1 MPWRKK
7 VLKNIKP
14 NKKEE
19 EDLKKVANKIMNSIK
34 IKNVK
39 LELGGSSAKG
49 TWLKGNHDI
58 DIYVKFDQKFYSGMD
73 ISEVLKKKVKKANV
87 LHGSRDYF
95 KLDVKGYDVE
105 LIPIMDI
112 KKVEDADNITD
123 ISPFHKKWVRKHKK
137 YVNDIR
143 LAKSFAKANG
153 LYGAESYI
161 KGFSGYAL
169 EVLTIYYGGF
179 DKLIENVAKWK
190 SKTVLDPENYHNG
203 KVVLN
208 KSKMFSPLIIVDP
221 VQDTRNVAA
230 VISKEKYSLFKNS
243 AKKFLKSKNKE
254 DFFVRDEFNLDLL
267 KKKKGELICL
277 EVLPLDGK
285 RDVVGAKLLKSF
297 DFIKKRLEENEFK
310 VKNAGW
316 NWEEKA
322 ILWFLLD
329 KVELSKEIKHY
340 GPEIK
345 SKERMKKFKAK
356 WKGKKILNEKGI
368 SYVIR
373 ERNYL
378 KAENLILDLSEDHF
392 VKNRVSK
399 IIGLK

>member
-1 MPWRKK
+1 MPWRKE
-7 VLKNIKP
+7 VLKEIKP
-14 NKKEE
+14 SKKNELE
-19 EDLKKVANKIMNSIK
+19 LRKVANKIINSIK

-39 LELGGSSAKG
+39 SVLGGSSAKG

-58 DIYVKFDQKFYSGMD
+58 DIYVKFDQKYYSGID
-73 ISEVLKKKVKKANV
+73 ISEVLKKKIKKANV

-95 KLDVKGYDVE
+95 KLDVKGYDIE

-123 ISPFHKKWVRKHKK
+123 ISPFHKKWVRKHKE
-137 YVNDIR
+137 YVNDVR
-143 LAKSFAKANG
+143 LAKAFAKANG

-208 KSKMFSPLIIVDP
+208 KSKMFSPLIVVDP

-230 VISKEKYSLFKNS
+230 VISKEKYELFKKI
-243 AKKFLKSKNKE
+243 AKKFLKSKNKAE
-254 DFFVRDEFNLDLL
+254 FFIRDEFDLDLL

-310 VKNAGW
+310 VKKSGW
-316 NWEEKA
+316 HWEEKA

-329 KVELSKEIKHY
+329 KVELSKEVKHY

-356 WKGKKILNEKGI
+356 WKDKKILNEDGI

-373 ERNYL
+373 DRNYM
-378 KAENLILDLSEDHF
+378 KAQNLVLDLGEDSF

-399 IIGLK
+399 ILGFK

>member
-1 MPWRKK
+1 MPWRKE
-7 VLKNIKP
+7 VLKKIKP
-14 NKKEE
+14 SRKEE
-19 EDLKKVANKIMNSIK
+19 EELKKVANKVMNSIK
-34 IKNVK
+34 IKNTK
-39 LELGGSSAKG
+39 LVLGGSSAKG

-58 DIYVKFDQKFYSGMD
+58 DIYVKFDQKYYSGID
-73 ISEVLKKKVKKANV
+73 ISEVLKKKVKKAKV

-95 KLDVKGYDVE
+95 KLDIKGYDIE
-105 LIPIMDI
+105 LIPIIDI

-137 YVNDIR
+137 YVNEIR
-143 LAKSFAKANG
+143 LAKAFAKANG

-190 SKTVLDPENYHNG
+190 SKTILDPENYHKG
-203 KVVLN
+203 KVKLN
-208 KSKMFSPLIIVDP
+208 KSKMFSPLILVDP

-230 VISKEKYSLFKNS
+230 VISKEKYDLFKKV
-243 AKKFLKSKNKE
+243 AKKFLKSKNKN
-254 DFFVRDEFNLDLL
+254 DFFVKDEFDLEVL
-267 KKKKGELICL
+267 KKKKGELYCL
-277 EVLPLDGK
+277 EILPLDGK

-297 DFIKKRLEENEFK
+297 DFIKKRLEENEFILK
-310 VKNAGW
+310 DSGW
-316 NWEEKA
+316 HWEEKA

-329 KVELSKEIKHY
+329 KVELSKEVKHY

-368 SYVIR
+368 SYIIKD
-373 ERNYL
+373 RNYL
-378 KAENLILDLSEDHF
+378 KAEDLLLDLSEDDF
-392 VKNRVSK
+392 VTKRINKVLR
-399 IIGLK
+399 LR